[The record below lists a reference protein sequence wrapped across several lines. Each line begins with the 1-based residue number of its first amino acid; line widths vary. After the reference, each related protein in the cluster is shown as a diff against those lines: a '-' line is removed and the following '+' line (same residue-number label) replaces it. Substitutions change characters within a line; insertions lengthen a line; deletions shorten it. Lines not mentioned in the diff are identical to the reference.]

1 MRRSPS
7 LPRVTLILLGLVGLI
22 AGCADSP
29 RPPAEPTA
37 TQRSPATAALSP
49 TPVPANTA
57 TPSPTIET
65 TGAAAPTPT
74 LDPERPPSI
83 QLRAGAT
90 LYDGLE
96 GSYCWQGGR
105 RGLCVDKIFPSFDSY
120 QPWPAGQTVEIVING
135 PAPIELSLQ
144 VIKKVGEGA
153 LVNLAL
159 TPGQT
164 ATWTPSVPPGNY
176 AVAVFA
182 RWPEGDVVYSFPL
195 AFQ

>member
-7 LPRVTLILLGLVGLI
+7 LPRITLILLGLVGLI

-37 TQRSPATAALSP
+37 TQLSPATAAP
-49 TPVPANTA
+49 
-57 TPSPTIET
+57 PSPTIET
-65 TGAAAPTPT
+65 TGAVAPTPT

-90 LYDGLE
+90 LYNGLE

-182 RWPEGDVVYSFPL
+182 RWPEGDVVYYFPL
-195 AFQ
+195 AFE